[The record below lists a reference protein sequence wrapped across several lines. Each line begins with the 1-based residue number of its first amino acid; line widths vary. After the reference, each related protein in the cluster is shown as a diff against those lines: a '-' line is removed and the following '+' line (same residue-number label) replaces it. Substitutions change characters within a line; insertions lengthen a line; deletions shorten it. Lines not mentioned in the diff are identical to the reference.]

1 MVTGGYD
8 GKKRGCIS
16 CRSVELLNLDG
27 TRHCS
32 MEPLPEDWSCQRT
45 SAALRD
51 CARITSSSGGTMLLR
66 MSLQPRLP

>member
-32 MEPLPEDWSCQRT
+32 MEPLPED
-45 SAALRD
+45 
-51 CARITSSSGGTMLLR
+51 
-66 MSLQPRLP
+66 

>member
-45 SAALRD
+45 SDAIAKGL
-51 CARITSSSGGTMLLR
+51 CKNYVIQWVHPLVWEKMIVA
-66 MSLQPRLP
+66 

>member
-45 SAALRD
+45 SDAKGL
-51 CARITSSSGGTMLLR
+51 CQNYVI
-66 MSLQPRLP
+66 